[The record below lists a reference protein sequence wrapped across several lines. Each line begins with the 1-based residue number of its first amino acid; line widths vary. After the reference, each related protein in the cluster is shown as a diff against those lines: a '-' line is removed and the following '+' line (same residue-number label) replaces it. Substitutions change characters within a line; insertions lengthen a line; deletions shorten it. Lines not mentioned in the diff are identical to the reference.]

1 MTDETTPPPPASQTG
16 TAVRDIALIVG
27 ALPALLAVLGT
38 RDLTKVVDYIASVQ
52 FAPALGVIL
61 TGGVMLWRQR
71 HAARVKNAAPATIVT
86 GPAIVT
92 PLDETAP
99 EPERDTPIKQ
109 G

>member
-1 MTDETTPPPPASQTG
+1 MTDETTPPPVATQTG

-38 RDLTKVVDYIASVQ
+38 RDLTKVVDFVASVQ

-71 HAARVKNAAPATIVT
+71 HAARVKSAAPATIVT

-92 PLDETAP
+92 PIDPAP
-99 EPERDTPIKQ
+99 AEEEPRP
-109 G
+109 